1 MLTVTISCFE
11 CRIQFE
17 KDASEFKRQTN
28 LGFYKFYCSP
38 ACLRESRVAKANIER
53 ICEKCGSK
61 FFVKFK
67 QRTKRFCSISCAS
80 AGSVTEFRRSRARV
94 VGSKSENLISA
105 SDALKIRERWKYLLL
120 EKALIDLG
128 IPHEFEF
135 LLDGKV
141 FDLALLGKKIL
152 VEFDGDYHLYS
163 KDQKEVDILK
173 DELAIR
179 NGWQVVRKVTET
191 NKVVPLTVLSGLI

>member
-11 CRIQFE
+11 CGTQFE
-17 KDASEFKRQTN
+17 KDASELKRQTG

-67 QRTKRFCSISCAS
+67 QRAKRFCSTSCAS
-80 AGSVTEFRRSRARV
+80 AGSVTEFRRNRARMA
-94 VGSKSENLISA
+94 GSKSENLISA
-105 SDALKIRERWKYLLL
+105 SAALKIRERWKYLLL
-120 EKALIDLG
+120 EKTLIDLG

-135 LLDGKV
+135 PLDGKI
-141 FDLALLGKKIL
+141 FDLALTGKKVL

-163 KDQKEVDILK
+163 KDQKEVDVLK
-173 DELAIR
+173 DEIATR
-179 NGWQVVRKVTET
+179 NGWQVVRRVTET
-191 NKVVPLTVLSGLI
+191 SKVVPLSVLSGLI